1 MGVREFQGEGNNIV
15 LSGGDGG
22 LVIYTF
28 KLHHHHHHRHH
39 HHHHHYQSSD
49 SCILKTSNL
58 NFQPNYHFTLAGDL
72 SPNILYPI
80 ISGFIGWSKFKH
92 KSPSVFNISKERP
105 VQRKVTRQIQPVV
118 DILTQFFL
126 LWIVLLNFFLKS
138 DHSAL
143 NLPSPTTDVSHLER
157 FSSRSP
163 TPLSSPSAEQ
173 SSVHYKNPPTC
184 PPRSW
189 KRSSACLSKEASWRI
204 AWHRVWFVT
213 HSLKEHRD
221 DLQF

>member
-1 MGVREFQGEGNNIV
+1 MGVREFQGEGTI
-15 LSGGDGG
+15 LCCLGGDGG

-28 KLHHHHHHRHH
+28 KLHHHHHHCHH
-39 HHHHHYQSSD
+39 HHHHHHHQSSD

-72 SPNILYPI
+72 SPNILYRI

-92 KSPSVFNISKERP
+92 KSPSVFKERP

-143 NLPSPTTDVSHLER
+143 DLPSPTTDVSHLESEG
-157 FSSRSP
+157 FHP
-163 TPLSSPSAEQ
+163 DHQ
-173 SSVHYKNPPTC
+173 HHYHHHQQNKAQFITKIPP
-184 PPRSW
+184 PARPG
-189 KRSSACLSKEASWRI
+189 LG
-204 AWHRVWFVT
+204 
-213 HSLKEHRD
+213 RD
-221 DLQF
+221 HQPA